1 MIRKIVPVT
10 ASLTLALAL
19 GACGG
24 GTTDTD
30 DVVVVDDP
38 AAIEPTDVTAPEAVD
53 AAAAETVE
61 DGESA
66 VVAVEEVADEAMT
79 EVGEGWTAMQGD
91 WQSSAGLVKD
101 RWADLT
107 EEEILGTGG
116 DRDQLVVLVQEKYGI
131 ERDQAE
137 QEVNDWA
144 AAL

>member
-1 MIRKIVPVT
+1 MIRKLVPVT

-24 GTTDTD
+24 DAPDAGDG
-30 DVVVVDDP
+30 VVVDP
-38 AAIEPTDVTAPEAVD
+38 AAIEPTEVTTPEAVD
-53 AAAAETVE
+53 AAAAEAVE
-61 DGESA
+61 AGESA
-66 VVAVEEVADEAMT
+66 VVAVEEVADGAMT
-79 EVGEGWTAMQGD
+79 EIDEGWTAMQGD